1 MLKPLVSI
9 VIPCYNDA
17 QFIEQSVAS
26 ALKQTYKNKEVIVV
40 DDGSNTET
48 KVVLQKL
55 APKITK
61 LVTQENSG
69 QSTARNAGIAIASG
83 SFILTLD
90 SDDYFEYSFCEK
102 AIDLFLRENETKIV
116 SCYANLLFEDGSSRL
131 YKPKGGAIKEFMYAN
146 RALGTAM
153 FRKEDWSRCGG
164 YDEAM
169 RSGFED
175 WEFFIRLLKD
185 GGNTA
190 IINESLYNYRKR
202 NDSTTNKAN
211 RIKYEILNYIYNKNS
226 DLYKNDYEKFVKHLL
241 TLVEKEEKE
250 KNKNLNRIEFRLG
263 YFLLRPVRFFKHC
276 FS

>member
-17 QFIEQSVAS
+17 RFIEQSVTS
-26 ALKQTYKNKEVIVV
+26 ALKQTYQNTEVIVV
-40 DDGSNTET
+40 DDGSNAET
-48 KVVLQKL
+48 KAILKKL
-55 APKITK
+55 EPKLTK
-61 LVTQENSG
+61 LVTQENRG
-69 QSTARNAGIAIASG
+69 QSTARNAGILVASG
-83 SFILTLD
+83 SYILTLD
-90 SDDYFEYSFCEK
+90 SDDYFELSFCEK
-102 AIDLFLRENETKIV
+102 AIDLFFRENETKIV
-116 SCYANLLFEDGSSRL
+116 SCYANLLLEDGSSRL
-131 YKPKGGAIKEFMYAN
+131 YKPKGGAINEFLYAN

-153 FRKEDWSRCGG
+153 FRKEDWSTCGG

-185 GGNTA
+185 GGNSA

-202 NDSTTNKAN
+202 NDSTTSKAN
-211 RIKYEILNYIYNKNS
+211 RVKYEILNYIYNKHK
-226 DLYKNDYEKFVKHLL
+226 DLFKNDFEKFVKHLL

-250 KNKNLNRIEFRLG
+250 KNDNLNRTEFRLG
-263 YFLLRPVRFFKHC
+263 YLLLRPLRFIKQI